1 MTSLLDLYKILNT
14 ICFCSFLLGDKDK
27 EIHNLSDCE
36 LENEVRDFDDLPMD
50 DLDGSNDMD
59 KILVYGEGLPLEDNI
74 HQINDDLGYSH

>member
-14 ICFCSFLLGDKDK
+14 IYFCSFLLDGKDK

-36 LENEVRDFDDLPMD
+36 LENELRDFDDLPMN

-59 KILVYGEGLPLEDNI
+59 GNLVYGEGLPLEDYI
-74 HQINDDLGYSH
+74 HQINDDLGF